1 MRLSRTYSL
10 LLVFLVLAAAHA
22 FSQSFLDGYFQRV
35 AREQAEQPHWITPV
49 FTVTPRLEQ
58 EIRYDIFWQPRAD
71 GTTTRNYGGGK
82 GLELIPAKNLEIII
96 GIPPY
101 IAHNNP
107 RQKDG
112 WGDESF
118 LVKYRLLSKNEE
130 NGNYIVTAFLG
141 ATVPTGSY
149 KNGAARAVITP
160 TLALGKGWGNF
171 DVVTTAGIQL
181 PVADSSKLGQP
192 IVWNVTGQYRVL
204 RKIWPEVEMNST
216 FFHNGPN
223 RGKQQVFVTPG
234 LVLGKFPIWRR
245 LGATAGAGVQIA
257 ATHFHTYNHATILT
271 MRLPF

>member
-1 MRLSRTYSL
+1 MPPWLPVDGQLPIAPVGETRIGPTSSASLASRRNNRTGSPPSSPSRRDSSRRSATTSSGSRGPTEPPPRTT
-10 LLVFLVLAAAHA
+10 AAARD
-22 FSQSFLDGYFQRV
+22 SS
-35 AREQAEQPHWITPV
+35 
-49 FTVTPRLEQ
+49 
-58 EIRYDIFWQPRAD
+58 
-71 GTTTRNYGGGK
+71 
-82 GLELIPAKNLEIII
+82 LIPAKNLEIII

-149 KNGAARAVITP
+149 KNGAAHAVITP

-245 LGATAGAGVQIA
+245 LGATVGAGVQVA